1 VLRRGLFLNPRLHFW
16 GGHRPFLDSHDLSVR
31 LGEMIFSGGSTMI
44 WLRSGETDGKLKGF
58 NFGATAS

>member
-1 VLRRGLFLNPRLHFW
+1 
-16 GGHRPFLDSHDLSVR
+16 
-31 LGEMIFSGGSTMI
+31 MIFSGGSTMI